1 MADEK
6 EQTDLIL
13 DLKTTLGFR
22 ENVAPEIVSTPL
34 LNSTSTSSV
43 SDYSFPPHGDTITK
57 SFNNYDHEMLCL
69 LQS

>member
-1 MADEK
+1 MVDEK
-6 EQTDLIL
+6 EQTYLIL

-43 SDYSFPPHGDTITK
+43 SD
-57 SFNNYDHEMLCL
+57 
-69 LQS
+69 